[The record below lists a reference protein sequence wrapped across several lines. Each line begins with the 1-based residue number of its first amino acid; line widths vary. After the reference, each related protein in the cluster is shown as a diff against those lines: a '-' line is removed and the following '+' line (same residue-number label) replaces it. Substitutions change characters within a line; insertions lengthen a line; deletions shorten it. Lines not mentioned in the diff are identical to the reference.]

1 MAKRQPPKRLFK
13 NRDRV
18 SSYESE
24 RSRSP
29 SKLMKRMAGAH
40 EDVLQNIEFALVNR
54 HREDPGIDD
63 RAVDEALRCSLND
76 TEPSDARVAD
86 LVGALEAIRQFRE
99 DISDDV
105 WHDGLRVVRDSV
117 HRHSRLRRGETGYL
131 AFAGQYV

>member
-1 MAKRQPPKRLFK
+1 MRTCSRT
-13 NRDRV
+13 
-18 SSYESE
+18 SSAPWSAGIARTPASTIRGGRGAALLPE
-24 RSRSP
+24 RHGTVGP
-29 SKLMKRMAGAH
+29 
-40 EDVLQNIEFALVNR
+40 
-54 HREDPGIDD
+54 
-63 RAVDEALRCSLND
+63 
-76 TEPSDARVAD
+76 RVAD

>member
-29 SKLMKRMAGAH
+29 IKLMKRMAGAH
-40 EDVLQNIEFALVNR
+40 EDVLQNIEFALVSR

-63 RAVDEALRCSLND
+63 RAVDEALRCYLND